1 MDMQRWQIGDVTITR
16 VIESEA
22 AFDMSMLLP
31 SATPENIRK
40 EEWLRPNFAD
50 PDGAAKLSIHAF
62 GIETAGRKIIVDTC
76 VGNDKR
82 RDGFPTMNMLHTS
95 FVSDL
100 ANAGFARESVS
111 LVLCTHLHLDHV
123 GWNTM
128 LEGDRW
134 VPTFP
139 NARYLIG
146 RKEWEHWGANEKDD
160 AVIADSVRPIFDARL
175 VDLVETDYRIT
186 DEIWL
191 EPTVGH
197 TPGHVSVRISSQGQ
211 EAVISGD
218 LMHHP
223 IQLGHP
229 EWKCTFD
236 TDPEQGCKTR
246 RDFME
251 RYADKPV
258 LVLGTHF
265 ATPTAGHIV
274 KQGGAFRFRI

>member
-31 SATPENIRK
+31 NATPENIRK

-50 PDGAAKLSIHAF
+50 AEGAAKLSIHAF